1 MTTTTTTMYNFD
13 ALVGIDF
20 QIIVSPSYDEDGYPI
35 DYRASDD
42 YCCLPSWIAGSLLG
56 CWQDDDGDTVLVV
69 PYQGR
74 FYNVP
79 VRDEGQIVIDFN
91 NFLFPVSGFL
101 REFGLEKYIQEAER
115 PF

>member
-1 MTTTTTTMYNFD
+1 MITTNFFD
-13 ALVGIDF
+13 ALTGVDLKIL
-20 QIIVSPSYDEDGYPI
+20 INPSYDEDGYPI

-42 YCCLPSWIAGSLLG
+42 YCWLPDWFAGNLLG
-56 CWQDDDGDTVLVV
+56 RWRDNNGDTFLVV

-79 VRDEGQIVIDFN
+79 ARFDEGQIVIDFN

-101 REFGLEKYIQEAER
+101 KEFGLEKYIIED
-115 PF
+115 